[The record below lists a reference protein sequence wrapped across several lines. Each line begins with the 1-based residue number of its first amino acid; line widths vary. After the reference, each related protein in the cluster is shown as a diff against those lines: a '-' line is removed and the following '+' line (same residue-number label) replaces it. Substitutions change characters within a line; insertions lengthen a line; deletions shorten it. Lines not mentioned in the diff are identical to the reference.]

1 MKYIYNIYIY
11 VYNIYIYVIYNI
23 HTYIY
28 IYKYIIFSL
37 FFTIDDGKKKI
48 KKPHAAGETSPL
60 VYERVRCIAII
71 CKPRNI

>member
-11 VYNIYIYVIYNI
+11 MYIIYIYIIYNI
-23 HTYIY
+23 H
-28 IYKYIIFSL
+28 L

-60 VYERVRCIAII
+60 VYERVCCIAII

>member
-1 MKYIYNIYIY
+1 MYIIYIY
-11 VYNIYIYVIYNI
+11 IIYNI
-23 HTYIY
+23 H
-28 IYKYIIFSL
+28 L

-60 VYERVRCIAII
+60 VYERVCCIAII

>member
-11 VYNIYIYVIYNI
+11 IYIIYNI
-23 HTYIY
+23 HTYIHTYTY
-28 IYKYIIFSL
+28 INIIFSL

-60 VYERVRCIAII
+60 VYERVRCIVII